1 MRFFTCLFLTLTL
14 LGCSDETTHP
24 LKIAI
29 HLGWQPNG
37 VLIVAQ
43 EKGFL
48 AKHGIQVHFTPVATY
63 HESIRLFKNR
73 EVDGVFTVLSDVVTL
88 NAESIN
94 TSMIYAIDRSETADL
109 IVGQPY
115 LNHLSDLKG
124 KTISFEGFNSFSH
137 IFVEKSMEKAGLK
150 EGQFNTMNVPAAQ
163 VVAMLATGK
172 IDAGHIWG
180 GQMIAQ
186 AIDKGYKILGKAS
199 DIDNFIIDGL
209 SFHRNV
215 ILNHPAQLQKLI
227 DALVEAME
235 FTKTSPAES
244 YEIIAK
250 YFKLTPAEVADSF
263 ARLHV
268 FSLEEN
274 RQLLKLN
281 SHLFHIT
288 QEVVEFLHKKGGLFR
303 VPSINGMLNDQFVQ

>member
-1 MRFFTCLFLTLTL
+1 MKLFTCIFLTLAAF
-14 LGCSDETTHP
+14 GCSDEDIQP

-29 HLGWQPNG
+29 HLGWQANG

-48 AKHGIQVHFTPVATY
+48 AKHGAQVTFTPVATY
-63 HESIRLFKNR
+63 HESIRLFKNH

-88 NAESIN
+88 NAESIY
-94 TSMIYAIDRSETADL
+94 TSMIYVIDRSETADL
-109 IVGQPY
+109 IVGQPN
-115 LNHLSDLKG
+115 LNHLRDLKG
-124 KTISFEGFNSFSH
+124 KTVSFEGFNSFSH
-137 IFVEKSMEKAGLK
+137 IFVEKSMEQAGIK

-163 VVAMLATGK
+163 VVETLATGK

-180 GQMIAQ
+180 GHMIAQ
-186 AIDKGYKILGKAS
+186 AIAKGYKILGKAS

-209 SFHRNV
+209 SFHRHL
-215 ILNHPAQLQKLI
+215 ILNHPTQLQKLI

-235 FTKTSPAES
+235 FMKTSPTEGH
-244 YEIIAK
+244 EIIAK

-263 ARLHV
+263 ARLHI

-274 RQLLKLN
+274 RHLLKLN
-281 SHLFHIT
+281 SHLFQIT
-288 QEVVEFLHKKGGLFR
+288 QEVIEFLHKKGGLFR
-303 VPSINGMLNDQFVQ
+303 VPNINGMLNDQFVQ